1 MRASAQLAAARDLDV
16 LITGG
21 SIIDGTGAPPFR
33 GDVGVRGDRIV
44 AVSRE
49 RLARARAVQVI
60 EADGKIVAPGFI
72 DLHVHIERLL
82 QFPAAENYVR
92 QGVTLVVGN
101 PDGGWLPHR
110 PSPWPLD
117 IYLRE
122 VERTPLG
129 INVAYLVGHNSV
141 RREVMGMANRPPS
154 EADLSKMR
162 SLVKRA
168 MGNGVFGL
176 SVGPNYVPGA
186 YSTTS
191 EVVSLARAAAESGG
205 IVTSHIRDE
214 GAGLLGS
221 VAEMIDVGRQA
232 GLSVV
237 IDHHKALGSNVWG
250 SSVQTLRMIDSARE
264 AGVNVAMNIYPY
276 TAAATS
282 VSSMVPAW
290 ALADGDEAMT
300 RRFRAEDSRQQVQA
314 GIAEYIKD
322 RAKGELQRIQFARV
336 PWEPG
341 LQGKTLKDWA
351 IARNMEPTPNSGAAL
366 VIEALLNGG
375 ATAVF
380 HLIDEDDVKRIMK
393 HRMTMIASDGELTK
407 PGDAQLHPRSYGT
420 FPRVLRRY
428 VNEEKILQPEEAIRK
443 MTSLPASTLGLTDRG
458 RIAEHAAADLVI
470 YDPKNIAD
478 RATFTEPH
486 QYADGIEWVLVN
498 GRVGVQS
505 GKLTTE
511 RSGRLIKRPAFQ

>member
-1 MRASAQLAAARDLDV
+1 
-16 LITGG
+16 
-21 SIIDGTGAPPFR
+21 
-33 GDVGVRGDRIV
+33 
-44 AVSRE
+44 
-49 RLARARAVQVI
+49 
-60 EADGKIVAPGFI
+60 
-72 DLHVHIERLL
+72 
-82 QFPAAENYVR
+82 
-92 QGVTLVVGN
+92 
-101 PDGGWLPHR
+101 
-110 PSPWPLD
+110 
-117 IYLRE
+117 
-122 VERTPLG
+122 
-129 INVAYLVGHNSV
+129 
-141 RREVMGMANRPPS
+141 
-154 EADLSKMR
+154 
-162 SLVKRA
+162 
-168 MGNGVFGL
+168 
-176 SVGPNYVPGA
+176 
-186 YSTTS
+186 
-191 EVVSLARAAAESGG
+191 
-205 IVTSHIRDE
+205 
-214 GAGLLGS
+214 
-221 VAEMIDVGRQA
+221 
-232 GLSVV
+232 
-237 IDHHKALGSNVWG
+237 
-250 SSVQTLRMIDSARE
+250 
-264 AGVNVAMNIYPY
+264 
-276 TAAATS
+276 
-282 VSSMVPAW
+282 MVPAW

-366 VIEALLNGG
+366 VMEALLNGG